1 MIRELFED
9 DTFNA
14 PTHRISLKEID
25 RRAARIRWGRA
36 ALAMAAAAT
45 AVVAAGF
52 VLLPVES
59 PGGRDVTLA
68 NAAPAPQTVYMLAE
82 RSVATPGTL
91 QGLFY
96 PGSEGPVQIYVN
108 CPGFAAHAGVWIE
121 DRLVAQGPCG
131 PLTALTYDDH
141 ADPDRPTGADGMVD
155 VRVRAFPYDK
165 GGMLPEAELLA
176 RAEEAKDYRMG
187 VLVHVYRYPG
197 LYSPPVD
204 CEQPLVLQRPDGT
217 RETLEPVRC
226 DLD

>member
-25 RRAARIRWGRA
+25 RRAGRIRRRRT
-36 ALAMAAAAT
+36 ALATAAAT

-52 VLLPVES
+52 VLLPMES
-59 PGGRDVTLA
+59 PGGSDVTMA
-68 NAAPAPQTVYMLAE
+68 QQAPAPQTVYMLAE
-82 RSVATPGTL
+82 RSVATPGHL

-108 CPGFAAHAGVWIE
+108 CPGFTAHAGVWMN
-121 DRLVAQGPCG
+121 DKLVAQGPCG
-131 PLTALTYDDH
+131 PVTALTYDDH
-141 ADPDRPTGADGMVD
+141 ADPDRPIGDDGMVH
-155 VRVRAFPYDK
+155 VQVRAFPYEE
-165 GGMLPEAELLA
+165 GGLLTEAELLA

-197 LYSPPVD
+197 LFNPPAD
-204 CEQPLVLQRPDGT
+204 CAEPLVLQRPDGT
-217 RETLEPVRC
+217 QETLKPVRC
-226 DLD
+226 DID